1 MLVIA
6 SRGKRYDN
14 MINNYWCKLIKY
26 IKATKITTI
35 KIILIFGNNVKT
47 SDLNLEDDD
56 KLISNTPENY
66 IPGILNKTID
76 AFTIINNSY
85 NYKHILRTN
94 LSSFFIL
101 DNLIKTSNSL
111 QDTNVYSGVNGV
123 CCKAKIPFVTGAGIW
138 LSRDNVQYIIDN
150 KSSLDTKLIDDVA
163 IGKLLINHKKG
174 KLRRYDIVNNG
185 VTIHNNGIEIQDKTR
200 LLNDII
206 KDNHYHIRLK
216 SNVNECIDNNYMNK
230 FTEIMYSL

>member
-6 SRGKRYDN
+6 SRGNRYDK
-14 MINNYWCKLIKY
+14 MINNYWSKLINY
-26 IKATKITTI
+26 IKVKKITTI

-47 SDLNLEDDD
+47 SDLNLSEDD

-85 NYKHILRTN
+85 KYKHILRTN

-101 DNLIKTSNSL
+101 DNLIKTSNAL
-111 QDTNVYSGVNGV
+111 QDTNVYSGVNAV
-123 CCKAKIPFVTGAGIW
+123 CCKAKIPFISGAGIW

-150 KSSLDTKLIDDVA
+150 QSSLDKNLIDDVA

-174 KLRRYDIVNNG
+174 ILKRYNIVQ
-185 VTIHNNGIEIQDKTR
+185 TSIEIEDKTT
-200 LLNDII
+200 LLKNII
-206 KDNHYHIRLK
+206 KNKHYHIRLK
-216 SNVNECIDNNYMNK
+216 SSINEDIDVNYMNK